1 MGDERALVQRHIRAL
16 IEEAD
21 ASRVPRD
28 VLGRMLLSEV
38 TELWQKERPWQ
49 DVANE
54 LRFVADNL
62 DPDADFEFS
71 RP

>member
-1 MGDERALVQRHIRAL
+1 MGSDRELVRSHMRAL
-16 IEEAD
+16 IEAAD
-21 ASRVPRD
+21 AQNIPRD

-38 TELWQKERPWQ
+38 TGLWLDVRPWQ
-49 DVANE
+49 DVGAE

-62 DPDADFEFS
+62 DPEADFEFS